1 LATGFATGLA
11 AGLAAGFTGAFETT
25 FAAGFFGA
33 GLTGAALTAAFFG
46 AAFLADAFA
55 AAGRAGFLLAVAF
68 DFLLMFG
75 CLSGAAR
82 AGESNPREYGES
94 LDFSRH
100 QRL

>member
-1 LATGFATGLA
+1 LATGFAGD
-11 AGLAAGFTGAFETT
+11 FETT
-25 FAAGFFGA
+25 LAAGFFGA
-33 GLTGAALTAAFFG
+33 DLAGVGLTAAFFG

-82 AGESNPREYGES
+82 AGESNRREYVES

>member
-1 LATGFATGLA
+1 
-11 AGLAAGFTGAFETT
+11 LAAGFTGAFETT
-25 FAAGFFGA
+25 LTGDFFGA
-33 GLTGAALTAAFFG
+33 GLASAGLTAAFFG

-82 AGESNPREYGES
+82 AGESNPQEYGES

>member
-1 LATGFATGLA
+1 MGSAQRFIAPFFLVAFFGAAFFIVFFAAGLLA
-11 AGLAAGFTGAFETT
+11 AGRFD
-25 FAAGFFGA
+25 
-33 GLTGAALTAAFFG
+33 AAFFG

-82 AGESNPREYGES
+82 AGESNPQEYGES